1 MNPILITGGA
11 GFIGTNL
18 AKRFLSHGRSVIVL
32 DDLSRPGVED
42 NMRWLADTF
51 GNSVRLEQAD
61 VRDPSA
67 LARTVPRAA
76 AVFHLAAQTAVTTSL
91 VDPVLDFEINA
102 RGTLNVL
109 EALRRCKKA
118 PPLVFTSTNKVYG
131 DLGDIAL
138 DSAQGRYEPSDPQLR
153 RAGVSEQRA
162 LDFHT
167 PYGCSKGTADQYVL
181 EYARTF
187 GLPAAVFRMSCIYG
201 PHQCGTEDQGWV
213 AHFLIQSLKDERVCV
228 YGDGMQVRDLLY
240 VEDLVDAFMLALA
253 RPDSVMG
260 HAFNIGGGAE
270 RAASLNE
277 VLAHIRALH
286 GRGEVD
292 FGEWRTSDQRY
303 YVSNTGKFRRATG
316 WAPQV
321 GVEQGIAALYA
332 WLKNNRTSTGQRQ
345 RAPLPSR
352 VAESRVAE
360 PRALTSARGSVS

>member
-18 AKRFLSHGRSVIVL
+18 AKRFLSQGRPVIVL
-32 DDLSRPGVED
+32 DDLSRPGVDE
-42 NMRWLADTF
+42 NMRWLADTY
-51 GNSVRLEQAD
+51 GPLVKLEQED
-61 VRDPSA
+61 VRDAKA
-67 LARTVPRAA
+67 LARIAPRAS

-91 VDPVLDFEINA
+91 IEPALDFEINA

-109 EALRRCKKA
+109 EALRRCPKP

-131 DLGDIAL
+131 DLGDIPLEA
-138 DSAQGRYEPSDPQLR
+138 SAGRYEPTDPRLR
-153 RAGVSEQRA
+153 RDGVSEQRP

-181 EYARTF
+181 EYARTL

-213 AHFLIQSLKDERVCV
+213 AHFLIQALQDEPVRLF
-228 YGDGMQVRDLLY
+228 GDGMQVRDLLY

-253 RPDSVMG
+253 RRDRVMG
-260 HAFNIGGGAE
+260 QAFNIGGGPA

-277 VLAHIRALH
+277 VLTHIRALH
-286 GRGEVD
+286 GRVGVEH
-292 FGEWRTSDQRY
+292 GEWRQSDQRY
-303 YVSNTGKFRRATG
+303 YVSNTGKFNRATG

-321 GVEQGIAALYA
+321 SVEQGVASLYA
-332 WLKNNRTSTGQRQ
+332 WLRQ
-345 RAPLPSR
+345 KAAGTDPAARAARSSR
-352 VAESRVAE
+352 MPE
-360 PRALTSARGSVS
+360 PRAHTLTAARDGAS